1 MVINHTEVTGQALYI
16 TTAYNCTNKPSKTQ
30 LPNAKGRTFLCLF
43 QLLQNDNMRAQF
55 EMNIYL
61 IHKRIIQKM
70 IVEVI

>member
-1 MVINHTEVTGQALYI
+1 MLKEGLSFVFFN
-16 TTAYNCTNKPSKTQ
+16 SS
-30 LPNAKGRTFLCLF
+30 R
-43 QLLQNDNMRAQF
+43 QNDNMRAQF